1 MSTTISEI
9 QRNSDELRSLEF
21 HRIPSATRPEYFT
34 IADKLTD
41 KLTDKKRDP
50 CDNIPKRRGRKP
62 EHTLD
67 AFKQK
72 LEKEETNVENIHLQT
87 FHFHFS
93 DELAERFTYFATLH
107 RFDERKVFKE
117 NWQKW
122 IVEED
127 VAQCIATEIE
137 QLQTEGYKG
146 DILDKMFKSV
156 RYYYRKKPFE
166 PNPPKTR
173 KQYVSFSK
181 ETLRNID
188 EHILTQIKQHTE
200 NETDGE
206 CKKCLNSPA
215 KAFADYKTQYADI
228 ITDDNE
234 AKYKK
239 TYKNRFF
246 LFTQNIRAL

>member
-1 MSTTISEI
+1 MSLSNAEEI
-9 QRNSDELRSLEF
+9 LDMQE
-21 HRIPSATRPEYFT
+21 P
-34 IADKLTD
+34 IADK
-41 KLTDKKRDP
+41 R
-50 CDNIPKRRGRKP
+50 NNVVKRRGRKP

-72 LEKEETNVENIHLQT
+72 LEKEEANVDNIQLQT

-93 DELAERFTYFATLH
+93 EELAERFTYFATLH

-117 NWQKW
+117 SWQKW
-122 IVEED
+122 IAEED
-127 VAQCIATEIE
+127 VAQCIASEME

-181 ETLRNID
+181 EILSNMD
-188 EHILTQIKQHTE
+188 DHILSQIKQQSDEDLTQTRD
-200 NETDGE
+200 NKYKTS
-206 CKKCLNSPA
+206 LNSPA
-215 KAFADYKTQYADI
+215 KAFADYKTQHADI

-246 LFTQNIRAL
+246 LFTKNIRAL

>member
-1 MSTTISEI
+1 MSLNNAEM
-9 QRNSDELRSLEF
+9 QLM
-21 HRIPSATRPEYFT
+21 
-34 IADKLTD
+34 DKIVD
-41 KLTDKKRDP
+41 KM
-50 CDNIPKRRGRKP
+50 DNLPKRRGRKP

-72 LEKEETNVENIHLQT
+72 LEKEETNVENIQLQT

-107 RFDERKVFKE
+107 RFDELKVFKE
-117 NWQKW
+117 SWQKW
-122 IVEED
+122 VAEED
-127 VAQCIATEIE
+127 VAQCIATEME

-146 DILDKMFKSV
+146 DMLDKMFKSV

-181 ETLRNID
+181 EILSNMD
-188 EHILTQIKQHTE
+188 EHILSQIKQQTE
-200 NETDGE
+200 NKTKDSDEGK
-206 CKKCLNSPA
+206 CKKKCLNSPA
-215 KAFADYKTQYADI
+215 KAFTDYKTQYAEI
-228 ITDDNE
+228 ITEENE
-234 AKYKK
+234 PKYKK

-246 LFTQNIRAL
+246 LFTKNIRAL